1 MHTTFKKIMRTIL
14 YLIFSILI
22 TFELAAQVEIK
33 SKDFK
38 KYQRN
43 CSVDFQIPV
52 GFSEKKVKKL
62 PNLKYD
68 LNLVS
73 DTGDFCIRYT
83 FYDGEMAT
91 DYVYNSFN
99 RLNLMNLTQMDSTA
113 TIYKYVQN
121 DSLLTTT
128 LNVDKAG
135 YTIFDIKSGY
145 GKGYKYCNMIFAHKR
160 NIANLYV
167 TILFNT
173 TNEDLRNHL
182 FNQAINSISFK
193 ND

>member
-1 MHTTFKKIMRTIL
+1 MRIIF

-22 TFELAAQVEIK
+22 TFELTAQVEIK

-38 KYQRN
+38 KYQRTCN
-43 CSVDFQIPV
+43 MDFQIPD

-73 DTGDFCIRYT
+73 DTSDFFIRYT

-91 DYVYNSFN
+91 DYVYDSFN
-99 RLNLMNLTQMDSTA
+99 KLNLMNLTQMDSTA
-113 TIYKYVQN
+113 TIYKYIQN
-121 DSLLTTT
+121 DSLVTTS
-128 LNVDKAG
+128 LNADKAG

-145 GKGYKYCNMIFAHKR
+145 GKGYKFCNMIFAHKH
-160 NIANLYV
+160 NIANLYI

-173 TNEDLRNHL
+173 TNQDLRDHL
-182 FNQAINSISFK
+182 LNQAINSISFK
-193 ND
+193 HD